1 MSNVIELK
9 NINKFY
15 KLKGDKLHALKSI
28 NLDIEQG
35 DFLMIMG
42 KSGSGKTTLLNLLG
56 FLDSFD
62 NGNYIFNGKDVTHLN
77 ENQKSE
83 LRNNYMGFIFQQFHL
98 IESLTIGQNV
108 ELPLLYKGS
117 VPHKE
122 RVKSIEKY
130 LDMVGLLNK
139 KNQLPTELSGGQQ
152 QRIAI
157 ARALINNPY
166 VIFADEP
173 TGALDS
179 NTGTEIMNI
188 LKKLNEDN
196 KTIIMVTHDE
206 DLIKYANKVIHIKD
220 GVITKG
226 IGYVDSQSDKNS
238 AI

>member
-9 NINKFY
+9 EINKYY
-15 KLKGDKLHALKSI
+15 KMKENRLHALKSI

-35 DFLMIMG
+35 DFLVIMG

-62 NGNYIFNGKDVTHLN
+62 EGIYMFNGKDVTGLN

-98 IESLTIGQNV
+98 IDSLTIGQNV
-108 ELPLLYKGS
+108 ELPLLYKGNI
-117 VPHKE
+117 PNKE
-122 RVKSIEKY
+122 RNAAIDKY
-130 LDMVGLLNK
+130 LDMVGLLDK
-139 KNQLPTELSGGQQ
+139 KDRFPSELSGGQQ

-179 NTGTEIMNI
+179 NTGIEIMEI

-206 DLIKYANKVIHIKD
+206 DLVRYANKVIRIKD
-220 GVITKG
+220 GFVTKTVNDMVKKE
-226 IGYVDSQSDKNS
+226 I
-238 AI
+238 